1 MGGLFIETVE
11 DRYESI
17 AESQAVDPLATF
29 KRIRNQ
35 RSGLRMLGV
44 LRWRDRNRDEGGGRH
59 YEYRLDPDPQIV
71 IEIRQE
77 AASAR

>member
-11 DRYESI
+11 DRYESV
-17 AESQAVDPLATF
+17 AESQAVDPLASF

-44 LRWRDRNRDEGGGRH
+44 LRWRDRNRGEGHRDTAGSCVRSIRRHEGGQNGH
-59 YEYRLDPDPQIV
+59 SRL
-71 IEIRQE
+71 
-77 AASAR
+77 S